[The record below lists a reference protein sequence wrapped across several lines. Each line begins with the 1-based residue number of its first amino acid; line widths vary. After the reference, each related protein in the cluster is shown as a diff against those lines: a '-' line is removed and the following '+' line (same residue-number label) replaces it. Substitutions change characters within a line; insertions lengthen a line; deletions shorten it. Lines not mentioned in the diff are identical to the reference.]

1 MDKSKVSEDKSKALE
16 VVEDDMSKSKDEP
29 TQPATTSTV
38 EEDGACEEDHG
49 PVKHQDAEIK
59 KSCTID
65 DDNNKSASKKK
76 NNDGKSSDNVSTAKE
91 DEGRSTSK
99 EIVDETQLLMVH
111 PKILLTHLLQR
122 QRRMEMVL
130 T

>member
-1 MDKSKVSEDKSKALE
+1 MNLPNQLQHPQWKK
-16 VVEDDMSKSKDEP
+16 
-29 TQPATTSTV
+29 
-38 EEDGACEEDHG
+38 
-49 PVKHQDAEIK
+49 KHQDAEIK

-111 PKILLTHLLQR
+111 PKILLTHLLQG
-122 QRRMEMVL
+122 QRRMEVVL
-130 T
+130 TRSVLPRGMKLRLINKSNKRIM